1 MPDSK
6 YWKGQEMDNAFN
18 ENLRRIRKEKGIT
31 QEQLAD
37 AVGVSAQAVSK
48 WEQSSYPD
56 AQLLPA
62 VADFLEV
69 TIDELFGRNCE
80 KVSIYESVVRHI
92 RETPPKEQ
100 FSEAVKICRAF
111 PVAMCGTPHYQP
123 IPEDIVEGR
132 GWHNYS
138 QITFQEGFLQ
148 MRNNGDLQYFIL
160 MPEPECGYDEVLAYN
175 EKMVRLFQVLAIP
188 NALRAMYFLVGRDTS
203 MFFRHETL
211 THELGISMENARQ
224 IISGLI
230 ELGFIWE
237 ATLNGG
243 SSAEKI
249 YQYISSC
256 DFVSFMNFA
265 RLLLDPPNGFSYQS
279 AQRSGKRYF
288 IKDTYKKQG
297 GQS

>member
-1 MPDSK
+1 MDSTF
-6 YWKGQEMDNAFN
+6 NA
-18 ENLRRIRKEKGIT
+18 NLRRIRKEKGFT

-48 WEQSSYPD
+48 WETSSYPD

-80 KVSIYESVVRHI
+80 KVSIYESVMRHI
-92 RETPPKEQ
+92 KKAPQKEK
-100 FSEAVKICRAF
+100 FSEAVKICRALPLAF
-111 PVAMCGTPHYQP
+111 CGANHYEP
-123 IPEDIVEGR
+123 IPQDIADSR

-138 QITFQEGFLQ
+138 EVVFPEGFLQ

-160 MPEPECGYDEVLAYN
+160 MPMPECGYDEVLAYN

-188 NALRAMYFLVGRDTS
+188 NALRTMYFLAGRDTT

-249 YQYISSC
+249 YQYISRC
-256 DFVSFMNFA
+256 NFVSFVNFT
-265 RLLLDPPNGFSYQS
+265 RLLLDPPNNFSYQTDHC
-279 AQRSGKRYF
+279 SGRRYF
-288 IKDTYKKQG
+288 IKDTYKKKEDG
-297 GQS
+297 HEKEG